1 MRHKHVAHIAFVSA
15 MTFGAAIVAM
25 TPARAVTWDFQA
37 IHNHDYASPQSFTS
51 DVGGYTITASGFNS
65 VATWNAI
72 NIFAKSAGG
81 DENGLGITN
90 DPSGNKEIWGT
101 TFIQIDVA
109 AARAAGLPGFEF
121 SMGSTTQNEA
131 WKVFGSNQT
140 GVGASLTSL
149 LSAETTEGSLTV
161 LPNGPGSGYRYYDFF
176 YDSSLGGIGGE
187 NVLLNLFTDC
197 VSCDPPLN
205 STPLPAALPLFAG
218 GLGLVGLLARRRK
231 RKAAA

>member
-1 MRHKHVAHIAFVSA
+1 VAVAGMTSA
-15 MTFGAAIVAM
+15 N
-25 TPARAVTWDFQA
+25 AVTWNFQA
-37 IHNHDYASPQSFTS
+37 IPSHDYASPQSFTS
-51 DVGGYTITASGFNS
+51 DVGGYTITASGFDS
-65 VATWNAI
+65 AATWNAI
-72 NIFAKSAGG
+72 HIFAKSDGG
-81 DENGLGITN
+81 DESGLGITN

-140 GVGASLTSL
+140 GVGATLTSL
-149 LSAETTEGSLTV
+149 LSANTTEGSLTI

-197 VSCDPPLN
+197 ASCDPPLS

-218 GLGLVGLLARRRK
+218 GLGFIGFLARRRK
-231 RKAAA
+231 RKAAAAA